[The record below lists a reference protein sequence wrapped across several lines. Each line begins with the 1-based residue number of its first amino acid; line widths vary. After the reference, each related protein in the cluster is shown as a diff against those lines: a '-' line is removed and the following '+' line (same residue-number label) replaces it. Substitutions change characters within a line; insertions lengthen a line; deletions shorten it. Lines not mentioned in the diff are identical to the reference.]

1 MFRFRGNGSR
11 FSPLITIVVVGV
23 WLVLMG
29 AMVRDRYMPASDSVV
44 DAVRIAAAETDDWF
58 VIRMRG
64 AYAGFGRSRQ
74 FRSGDNWSLRDD
86 LNISLNIQGLVKPI
100 RIASQAMVDP
110 DFRLIS
116 FNVKVSS
123 GIISFEHKGRME
135 GKTLVLQLPRSQG
148 GGTKRLKLAEVPRM
162 SRSLGLPVPLT
173 GLKTGETIRMPIFD
187 PIDGQKWDSII
198 NVMEKVDLDISG
210 KPVPAWRVRAEFR
223 TVEAFMWIDDQGR
236 LLKGLMPLS
245 ITVVRSSRQEIA
257 AEMKGARE
265 LPELVSLTSVPYEGS
280 IPEGKDLKIVR
291 LKLEGPSNLSVPSND
306 FRQKFKDGEVTVTK
320 ETLPKAT
327 YTLPC
332 TDPKMAADLE
342 SSRFI
347 RSDHPDIIAKAK
359 EILGGEKDPVKA
371 AKLINSWVFKNL
383 KKVPTPSVPDGYSV
397 LVSKQGDCNEHAV
410 LAVSLARAVG
420 LPSRMVVGLVH
431 SGDGFFYHAWVEY
444 WAGTTWFTGDP
455 LMNQLPVGPLH
466 VALLYGDIGKHI
478 NVISFLGRLKIK
490 VEEAR

>member
-1 MFRFRGNGSR
+1 MSGVSGKRKRFN
-11 FSPLITIVVVGV
+11 PLITVAVVGV
-23 WLVLMG
+23 WLLLMG
-29 AMVRDRYMPASDSVV
+29 ALVRDRYMPASESLV

-64 AYAGFGRSRQ
+64 TYAGFGRSRQ
-74 FRSGDNWSLRDD
+74 FRSGGNWSLRDD
-86 LNISLNIQGLVKPI
+86 LNISLNIQGHVKPV
-100 RIASQAMVDP
+100 RIASQALVDQ

-123 GIISFEHKGRME
+123 GLINFEHKGRME
-135 GKTLVLQLPRSQG
+135 GKTLRLQLPRSQG
-148 GGTKRLKLAEVPRM
+148 GGVKSLKLAEVPRM

-173 GLKTGETIRMPIFD
+173 GLKVGEHIRMPIFD
-187 PIDGQKWDSII
+187 PIDGHKWDANI
-198 NVMEKVDLDISG
+198 NVMEKVAIDISG

-223 TVEAFMWIDDQGR
+223 TVEAFMWIDEEGR

-245 ITVVRSSRQEIA
+245 ITVVRASREEIA

-265 LPELVSLTSVPYEGS
+265 LPELVSLSSVPYEGT
-280 IPEGKDLKIVR
+280 IPEGQDLEKVR
-291 LKLEGPSNLSVPSND
+291 LKVEGPPDLSIPSNG
-306 FRQKFKDGEVTVTK
+306 FRQTFKDGEVTVTK
-320 ETLPKAT
+320 ESLPEAT
-327 YTLPC
+327 YSLPC
-332 TDPKMAADLE
+332 TDPKLAGDLA

-347 RSDHPDIIAKAK
+347 RNDNADIIAKAK
-359 EILGGEKDPVKA
+359 EIVGDEKDPIKA

-397 LVSKQGDCNEHAV
+397 LVSMQGDCNEHAV

-420 LPSRMVVGLVH
+420 LPARMVVGLVH

-455 LMNQLPVGPLH
+455 LMNRLPVGPLH
-466 VALLYGDIGKHI
+466 VVLLYGDVGKHV
-478 NVISFLGRLKIK
+478 NVISFLGRLKMK
-490 VEEAR
+490 VVETR